1 MMHLD
6 WIYKIRKVSRK
17 LGLNK
22 LIMSIIGSKKYE
34 NAFGSELLAT
44 ISQGD
49 IVWDVGANVGYYT
62 QLIATKVDRSG
73 QVIAFE
79 PFSNNFQK
87 LSERTRDLEN
97 VSCYELA
104 LGLKNSSGFGVLGTD
119 ELGATN
125 SVTNDKKSDDSVPIK
140 IFTGDDLIGDGI
152 HQPDVIKIDVE
163 GAELDVLKGLSNYL
177 ETANRLFIF
186 VEVHF
191 EQLDK
196 RGYKNGAKQLVALLK
211 KFGYEVQ
218 WIDRSHIKAE
228 KL

>member
-1 MMHLD
+1 MEQLSLM
-6 WIYKIRKVSRK
+6 IRIQLLKYFDFCFE
-17 LGLNK
+17 
-22 LIMSIIGSKKYE
+22 IIC
-34 NAFGSELLAT
+34 A
-44 ISQGD
+44 
-49 IVWDVGANVGYYT
+49 
-62 QLIATKVDRSG
+62 
-73 QVIAFE
+73 IAFE

-125 SVTNDKKSDDSVPIK
+125 SVTNEKKSDESVPIK

-177 ETANRLFIF
+177 ETARRLCIF
-186 VEVHF
+186 AEVHF

-211 KFGYEVQ
+211 KVGYEVQ
-218 WIDRSHIKAE
+218 WIDPSHIKAE